1 MPSRLKKDRSRR
13 MTRLWK
19 EIAGRRNG
27 RYLGEEIIA
36 QVTEMG
42 RGGTVMARS
51 ANYRK
56 IVVNEPLPL
65 GSVHRFKIV
74 RTTPFYLKGE
84 ALIRE

>member
-1 MPSRLKKDRSRR
+1 M
-13 MTRLWK
+13 
-19 EIAGRRNG
+19 
-27 RYLGEEIIA
+27 
-36 QVTEMG
+36 
-42 RGGTVMARS
+42 
-51 ANYRK
+51 